1 MKKKEYVT
9 PEILC
14 CDLRSEGLMEDY
26 TGVLQTS
33 PGVSASGPGQG
44 CDLGDDDVV
53 AAKPIYEFTAWDE
66 EE

>member
-14 CDLRSEGLMEDY
+14 CDLRSEGLMEDH

-33 PGVSASGPGQG
+33 PGVSAPGPGQG
-44 CDLGDDDVV
+44 GDLGDDDVV